1 MSVECGM
8 EKMCGIEGCPAP
20 TSARTKR
27 GSRWGGADSD
37 GSAFFLFTI
46 PLDLIIYIFYYV
58 VLFDFRRQS

>member
-8 EKMCGIEGCPAP
+8 EKMCGIEGWHAP

-37 GSAFFLFTI
+37 GSTFFCLRLV
-46 PLDLIIYIFYYV
+46 LDLIIYIFYYV
-58 VLFDFRRQS
+58 VLN